1 MPDKKSIRSNILHDG
16 PASVV
21 VFLVALP
28 LCLGVSIASDAPA
41 ISGIIAGAVGGIV
54 VGLISKSNLSVS
66 GPAAGLTAIVASAI
80 VTLNSFNVF
89 LTAVVIA
96 GVIQIMLG
104 LLRAGQIADFI
115 PNAVIKGMLA
125 AIGII
130 LILKQFPHLIGFDIE
145 KPVSIDFIY
154 PESKNVFNNLF
165 QAVNFISPMSMVIGI
180 ISIAILFIGDSGN
193 IKKLGFFKIVHPALI
208 VVIAGIIINEFC
220 SANFKLGG
228 DKLINLPVLSSLTA
242 LYDATPKPD
251 WSALFTGK
259 AMWITAFTIAIVASL
274 ESLLSIEAVDK
285 IDPEKNI
292 TSSSRELI
300 AQGTGNIV
308 SGLLGGLPVTSVIVR
323 SSANVMAGA
332 RTKLSAI
339 FHGVLLLLFV
349 LFLPEL
355 LNKIPKA
362 SLAGILIFT
371 GYKLAKFELF
381 REYYQK
387 GWNQFLPFII
397 TILAIVFTD
406 LLTGIII
413 GCSAGIFFVIHTNFN
428 SAVTVIQDKDMHI
441 LRFNKD
447 ATFINKGHLKK
458 ILKKIPPYSTVRIDA
473 TRCNFIDQDIIDLV
487 NDFIV
492 NAGQKH
498 IVVYIDKKIGEEK
511 SVFNDLQQ
519 RTTT

>member
-1 MPDKKSIRSNILHDG
+1 VDYGLHD
-16 PASVV
+16 
-21 VFLVALP
+21 
-28 LCLGVSIASDAPA
+28 
-41 ISGIIAGAVGGIV
+41 
-54 VGLISKSNLSVS
+54 
-66 GPAAGLTAIVASAI
+66 
-80 VTLNSFNVF
+80 
-89 LTAVVIA
+89 
-96 GVIQIMLG
+96 
-104 LLRAGQIADFI
+104 
-115 PNAVIKGMLA
+115 
-125 AIGII
+125 
-130 LILKQFPHLIGFDIE
+130 
-145 KPVSIDFIY
+145 
-154 PESKNVFNNLF
+154 
-165 QAVNFISPMSMVIGI
+165 
-180 ISIAILFIGDSGN
+180 
-193 IKKLGFFKIVHPALI
+193 
-208 VVIAGIIINEFC
+208 
-220 SANFKLGG
+220 
-228 DKLINLPVLSSLTA
+228 
-242 LYDATPKPD
+242 
-251 WSALFTGK
+251 
-259 AMWITAFTIAIVASL
+259 
-274 ESLLSIEAVDK
+274 
-285 IDPEKNI
+285 

-428 SAVTVIQDKDMHI
+428 SAVTVLQDKDMHI

-458 ILKKIPPYSTVRIDA
+458 ILKKIPPYSTVRIDV

-498 IVVYIDKKIGEEK
+498 IVVQIDKKNGEEK